1 MLAAGQRWVVGVS
14 GGPDST
20 ILLRVMK
27 AVGEREGL
35 RWSLHAGH
43 LHHGLRGEEAD
54 EDAAFARRMADD
66 LQIPFSEHRVDIP
79 AQVAQHG
86 GSTEE
91 TARRQR
97 YAFLERLALQTG
109 GELVAVAHHADDNAE
124 TVLHRICRG
133 TGLRGVA
140 GMPDIRPLRL
150 GSGIR
155 LARPLLQQ
163 RRSTIDALCAELGLE
178 TRLDSSNLT
187 DVFTRGRIRNLIL
200 PQIRDAINP
209 NVSDALLRLAE
220 QARRM
225 SLYLEDAA
233 ARTFDSMVVSESP
246 RELVINTHAFL
257 SKQRII
263 QAEVV
268 RRAISTV
275 LARDQDLSFS
285 HVEAVLNLAADRA
298 SGKELHLPGPVLV
311 RKSYERLIFGP
322 LEEASPELP
331 APEPV
336 IVSCPGR
343 TPLPAL
349 GAELWAELCEYEP
362 GKIEELRERPH
373 PNEEW
378 LDFDRIR
385 PPLLVRTRADGD
397 RFWPLGA
404 PGAKKLSEFFIDE
417 KVDPVVRTRAGILC
431 DQDGPIWIMPLRIDE
446 RAKLRATTQRM
457 LRVRFRPSGWRE
469 AAS

>member
-1 MLAAGQRWVVGVS
+1 
-14 GGPDST
+14 
-20 ILLRVMK
+20 
-27 AVGEREGL
+27 
-35 RWSLHAGH
+35 
-43 LHHGLRGEEAD
+43 
-54 EDAAFARRMADD
+54 
-66 LQIPFSEHRVDIP
+66 
-79 AQVAQHG
+79 
-86 GSTEE
+86 
-91 TARRQR
+91 
-97 YAFLERLALQTG
+97 
-109 GELVAVAHHADDNAE
+109 
-124 TVLHRICRG
+124 
-133 TGLRGVA
+133 
-140 GMPDIRPLRL
+140 
-150 GSGIR
+150 
-155 LARPLLQQ
+155 
-163 RRSTIDALCAELGLE
+163 
-178 TRLDSSNLT
+178 
-187 DVFTRGRIRNLIL
+187 
-200 PQIRDAINP
+200 
-209 NVSDALLRLAE
+209 
-220 QARRM
+220 M